1 MITLSKCALVASDG
15 DLEAIKTALSLP
27 VLVLD
32 EAKTGST
39 VREILRCQF
48 KSGEKIPENLI
59 IFHGISSKEL
69 DAALKSLKSAEI
81 SSLKAVS
88 TPTNMGWTV
97 AALYKELCR
106 ERNSF
111 KTKEARKK

>member
-15 DLEAIKTALSLP
+15 DLEAIKAALSLP
-27 VLVLD
+27 VLALD
-32 EAKTGST
+32 EGKTGST
-39 VREILRCQF
+39 VGEILRGQF
-48 KSGEKIPENLI
+48 KAGDKIPENLI

-69 DAALKSLKSAEI
+69 DAALISLRSAAI

-111 KTKEARKK
+111 KTKEAKKQ

>member
-1 MITLSKCALVASDG
+1 MITLSKCALVASVS
-15 DLEAIKTALSLP
+15 DLEAIKSALSLP
-27 VLVLD
+27 VLALD
-32 EAKTGST
+32 ESKTGST
-39 VREILRCQF
+39 VGEILRGKF
-48 KSGEKIPENLI
+48 KAGEIIPENLI
-59 IFHGISSKEL
+59 IFHGITSKEL
-69 DAALKSLKSAEI
+69 DAALISLRSAGI

-111 KTKEARKK
+111 KTKEAKKK